1 MAQELSPKQSKLVFI
16 IVGIIFTLIGFFMI
30 KADIDT
36 KNRMDSQTYSTDVTY
51 KTHTSRSDG
60 KTKTMYSPIYHYSVN
75 GQNYECKTNFSSN
88 TKPSKKSVV
97 VKYMAN
103 NPSDCFVNIA
113 GKNFL
118 NWLFLIL
125 GLVAV
130 FAGCKAKEEN
140 INLS

>member
-30 KADIDT
+30 KADINT

-88 TKPSKKSVV
+88 TKPSKKPVA

-103 NPSDCFVNIA
+103 NPSDCYVHETSKDIMLIVFMLIGLFAMCVP
-113 GKNFL
+113 FL
-118 NWLFLIL
+118 P
-125 GLVAV
+125 
-130 FAGCKAKEEN
+130 KQKKY
-140 INLS
+140 

>member
-1 MAQELSPKQSKLVFI
+1 MTKELSPKQGKLVFI
-16 IVGIIFTLIGFFMI
+16 IVGIIFTIIGFFMI
-30 KADIDT
+30 KSDIDT

-51 KTHTSRSDG
+51 KTHTKREDG
-60 KTKTMYSPIYHYSVN
+60 RTKTMYSPIYHYLVN

-88 TKPSKKSVV
+88 TKPSKKPVV
-97 VKYMAN
+97 VKYVAN

-130 FAGCKAKEEN
+130 FAGFKAKQEE
-140 INLS
+140 